1 MSSVVAIVKSIVGQ
15 VVAVSP
21 EGIRRVLIEGDRLL
35 AGEQVLTGPEGSVTL
50 QLPDGRQLDM
60 GRDSQWSSDAPTSTT
75 NLAEATEQAA
85 PSVAE
90 LQQAIAAGA
99 DPTKDLEA
107 TAAGQTTGSTDGGN
121 AGGGHSVVMLTE
133 TAAVVNPNIGF
144 NTNGLGNNAATA
156 TEQDAGVPQRASTLS
171 LTATP
176 TLTEAGGALVYTA
189 SVTQAP
195 LSDLTITLS
204 NGSVIVIQAGQ
215 TSGSVT
221 VQIPNGNTPYLDAH
235 DVTTTI
241 TGTTGGSGLVL
252 TTNPAPA
259 VTTITDTIDTTV
271 ATITGSTQV
280 TEGQTATYTISL
292 SNPAQTEVTV
302 NLTYSGTAADG
313 SDYTKVVSVKIP
325 AGASSATF
333 DLATLNDTIPEGVE
347 NVTVSIGA
355 ITGGNFENVVV
366 SGTNGSVTTTIV
378 DNDALP
384 VVDLNGSAN
393 GINSETTFTEG
404 TNAGVPIAADIKVSD
419 VDSPTLQGAKI
430 TLTNPQD
437 SDSLVVGSPNP
448 NITVTTTTVNG
459 QIVLTLTGTAT
470 AAEYEAVIKSI
481 TFHNDS
487 NNPSV
492 ADRNITVTV
501 NDGQNDSVP
510 VNSTVHV
517 VAVNDAPTITFENA
531 TYVENAEAQ
540 SLVNN
545 LQIKDVDGDTLS
557 GAKITLTGIQAE
569 DLIASEYY
577 KGGTEGNTG
586 LGISY
591 TLSNGPDG
599 SIIITLSGNASVADY
614 TKLINSITYA
624 NNSDDPSATPRGVK
638 IEVTDVDAHGTNNQS
653 GSHTGEIDITPVNDA
668 PTVAAASGN
677 GDEDGM
683 IKIVLGGADVDGKI
697 DHFNLVDMAEHG
709 KFYADAA
716 GTQELTSASDIAAAN
731 NSATIYFKPDKDWS
745 GKTDFTYTAVDNQN
759 LGAVKP
765 AAGTITVAPVT
776 DMPDLVLVGDKTVA
790 SLNVNGHTTGS
801 IGDISGGAWH
811 TDNSG
816 DVVEIS
822 QPGTYGV
829 AGNAQNTAVIEL
841 ERNPGDPSNLYTNID
856 AKAGATYTISVD
868 YSVRAG
874 AESNSL
880 INVYWGGK
888 LVGTLNNSVTGIKTY
903 TFDVPVTTDGNA
915 KLEFKAGDSNSLGGV
930 INNISV
936 TEHLNTGL
944 EDNAILL
951 STIKANTT
959 DIDGSETLTL
969 SLKGLPAGSTLTDGV
984 HTFSATAGN
993 TSTDITG
1000 WNLSALKFTPPSNLS
1015 GDIQLTVTA
1024 TAQDG
1029 AAAPVSKELNFNV
1042 HVIAVAD
1049 APTVTTTTALGAE
1062 DSQIHLN
1069 IGTALVDTDG
1079 SESLNHLTVSNIPLG
1094 ATLTDGVNSYTS
1106 IKTGD
1111 GAVIIDGW
1119 DLSKLTITPPKDF
1132 NGQFTLQVSVTSTET
1147 TGQSAT
1153 TTQPLTVTVTPV
1165 NDAPV
1170 LDLNAADG
1178 ADQTGYALTYV
1189 ENGKPLSIAGNVSI
1203 TDVDNATLKGATV
1216 TLTNA
1221 QAGDVLAI
1229 SSQFGIKATVSG
1241 IVNGQITITLS
1252 GEASKASYEKIIQ
1265 SITYK
1270 NTSDNPSTADR
1281 TLNVQ
1286 VNDGQSEHNLSNVAT
1301 TTISVTAVNDAPV
1314 VDLNGP
1320 FLPGNN
1326 TVTLPY
1332 VENAAPVKLMPL
1344 LTLSDP
1350 DSPNLQSATVTIK
1363 DAQAGDKLV
1372 FDTTNSKITIT
1383 SETVNGQLVYTL
1395 KGAASQAE
1403 YAAVLK
1409 SVAFVSEGEDPVGG
1423 NRAITVQVN
1432 DGQDSSNVATAN
1444 VTVIPVNDAPT
1455 LDLDPNASGT
1465 GFTTA
1470 YTENAPGVSIAG
1482 TNVKIGDVDNTNMK
1496 GAVITLTN
1504 AKAGDVLSALDQF
1517 GIHATVLDT
1526 RVLNGKI
1533 TVILSGSADLASYQK
1548 MIQSITYS
1556 STSENPDTTPRKI
1569 TISVNDGEVLNSQS
1583 NTTTT
1588 TINVTAVNDK
1598 PVVVVGDNTYV
1609 ENHDAVSIA
1618 NGLVIKDVDNS
1629 TLSKAVITLTH
1640 MSPEDLIGSGHDLGG
1655 GKTDLGIDYSVS
1667 GPDANGT
1674 LTITLTG
1681 NASVANYQALIQSIQ
1696 FVASGNNP
1704 TPGDRGVQISVTDT
1718 GLKGDNVGTET
1729 SVLVDGKITV
1739 VAVNDAPEVS
1749 FSSVSYTENG
1759 APIQLV
1765 KDLQITDVDSGQLSG
1780 VKITLTGVQAE
1791 DLIVSKYYKNGTEGV
1806 TELGIAYKLST
1817 DAKGNVVIE
1826 LSGKSSIANYET
1838 LINSLTYQNNS
1849 DNPSTAPRGVTIAVT
1864 DADAHGTDNQT
1875 VTVGHADQVTVIAVN
1890 DAPVLDLNG
1899 PAGGTASTTSFTENG
1914 SALKVMPYMV
1924 INDPDSP
1931 TLKGATVS
1939 FTNPQDGD
1947 SLYFASTNAKI
1958 TVTSAT
1964 VDGKLVF
1971 TLTGEATQAEYNDL
1985 LKSLRFINTSDDP
1998 SSLNRV
2004 INVTV
2009 NDGVVDSAPAQAVIK
2024 VVPVNDAPVLD
2035 LDNSPAATGSGYS
2048 VGYTENGDAISIS
2061 SANVGIVDPDN
2072 GTLKGATI
2080 TLTNAQAGDMLAAAD
2095 QFGIHAVVNDTRTT
2109 DGKITVTLTGE
2120 ATLAQYQ
2127 AMIESVTYKN
2137 TSDDPSTIDRTIT
2150 VQVND
2155 GSAQNNL
2162 SNVATSTIKVT
2173 AVNDAPVLDLNGP
2186 AGGSASTTTFTENG
2200 TALKVMPYMTITDPD
2215 SPTLKGATLTFTN
2228 PQDGDSLYFASTNAK
2243 ITVTSTLVDGKQV
2256 FTLTGEATQAEYN
2269 DLLKSLRFINNSD
2282 NPSGDN
2288 RVINVTVNDGIV
2300 DSAPAQAVI
2309 KVIPVDDAPVIHA
2322 PTDTQS
2328 IAEDTVLTFSSAN
2341 GNAITVTDADAG
2353 SSQLRIYVNVT
2364 GGTLVLANGDSSA
2377 LHNGAVS
2384 LTGTLKEINAALEGA
2399 KFTPS
2404 QDSNNTNGTAGLS
2417 ISVNDLGNTGAL
2429 PTGSTGLTDSTTIK
2443 IDVTPVNDAPVA
2455 RDDVGSPV
2463 VGTLQ
2468 GNYYGY
2474 KEGTDGGNLGT
2485 IKQAL
2490 DFIALHKADATFDAK
2505 TLNYGGSAFSNNLG
2519 QSGNLG
2525 TFLGGDKASLTY
2537 TNGSSTQTTTSDA
2550 IVELAGKVSMAA
2562 GTYSLKVTADD
2573 GYIVL
2578 IDGKQV
2584 LAVDA
2589 NQSSASKTASFS
2601 VTGDGPHDI
2610 QIVYWDQGGY
2620 AQLKVEVAAVNS
2632 NGSVGPYSVLGTSNA
2647 IALGHDTLTTLEDQ
2661 PLVIKA
2667 ATLLAN
2673 DSDVDGDKLTINTL
2687 QGHDPKVASAV
2698 YDLSGKVV
2706 GSVIMDAN
2714 GNVVF
2719 TPAKDVNGP
2728 VTFSYTVTDGHAT
2741 SNTATVTVNVTP
2753 VNDAPVAAVTAG
2765 NGVEDTTSTGQLQA
2779 SDVDAGDVLTYA
2791 VKNADKPAGFS
2802 VDASGKWTLDA
2813 SNAAYQHLG
2822 AGQTTTFTVPFTVT
2836 DKAGLSSTSNLT
2848 ITVTGTND
2856 APVAAVSTGTAVEDA
2871 KATGQLQASD
2881 IDDNDVLTYTVKDG
2895 DKPAGF
2901 SVDASGKWT
2910 LDASDPAYQH
2920 LGAGETTT
2928 LTVPFTVTDKAG
2940 LTSTS
2945 NLTITV
2951 TGTNDAPVAK
2961 ASTGTGLEDTTTS
2974 GQLQGSDA
2982 DNGDVLTYTVNDA
2995 DKPAGFSVDAS
3006 GKWTLDA
3013 SNPAYQHL
3021 AEGETT
3027 TITVPFTVTDKAG
3040 LSSTSNLSIIVTG
3053 TNDAP
3058 VAQAA
3063 TASAVEAQHIT
3074 SGINNGAAVD
3084 GSALVATFTTT
3095 SANQTISFDWNFTAK
3110 DYSPYNDFA
3119 FVQINGQQVAV
3130 LSNVSAVGDYGTSG
3144 THTYTYTFSTP
3155 GTYQIVVGVANVS
3168 DSSNDSVLTVGN
3180 LTGVTLDTL
3189 VANGT
3194 VVENNGKWTLTAEG
3208 ATAQQISDLIN
3219 KPLLVTGQLVAN
3231 DVDDGSHLT
3240 YGLKSGAAAID
3251 GFNLKSDGSWT
3262 FDSSNPAY
3270 DSLAAGEIKT
3280 ITIPYTATDE
3290 HGATGNSTLTITVTG
3305 TNDAPVATV
3314 STGAA
3319 AEDAKATGQL
3329 QASDVDNGD
3338 VLTYIVKDADKPA
3351 GFSVDASGKWTLD
3364 ASNAAYQH
3372 LGAGQT
3378 TTFTVPFTVTD
3389 KAGLSSTSNLTITV
3403 TGTNDA
3409 PVAAV
3414 STGTAVEDAKA
3425 TGQLQASDIDD
3436 NDVLTYTVK
3445 DGDKPA
3451 GFSVDASGKWTLDA
3465 SDPAYQHLAAGETTT
3480 ITVPFTVTDK
3490 AGLTSTS
3497 NLTIT
3502 VTGTNDAPVAG
3513 NDVGSPVVG
3522 TLQGNYYGYKEGT
3535 DGGNLGTIKQ
3545 ALDFIASHKADATF
3559 DAKTLNYG
3567 GSAFSNNLGQSGNLG
3582 TFLGGDKASLT
3593 YTNGSST
3600 QTTTSD
3606 AIVELAGKVSM
3617 AAGTY
3622 SLKVTADDGYIV
3634 LIDGKQVLAV
3644 DANQSS
3650 ASKTASFSVTGDGP
3664 HDIQIVY
3671 WDQGG
3676 YAQLKVEVAAVNS
3689 NGSVGPYSVLGTSN
3703 AIALGHDTLT
3713 TLEDQPLVI
3722 KAATLLANDSDVDG
3736 DKLTINTLQGKST
3749 LTTPADVFDSANH
3762 KVGTVVMDANGN
3774 VVFTPAKD
3782 VNGLVTFSYTVTDGH
3797 ANSNTATVT
3806 VNVTPVNDAPVAANN
3821 AQSVAEDATAP
3832 NNAGQLV
3839 ATDVDTGDT
3848 LTYALTATT
3857 STASGAITGN
3867 APTGFVLDPATGKWA
3882 IDTSSDVY
3890 QKLGVGQSIT
3900 FDVAFNA
3907 TDKAGVV
3914 SNTGHLTLTVTGT
3927 NDAPVASAT
3936 SKAVTEDTVATGQLQ
3951 ASDVDSNDALTFT
3964 VKDTDKPAGFTVDAS
3979 GKWTLDAS
3987 NAAYQHLAAGETAT
4001 LTVPFTATDKAG
4013 LTSTSNLTITVTG
4026 TNDAPTVNTASGAG
4040 NEDTLITVNL
4050 SGADVDG
4057 TVNHF
4062 SLTPSATMHG
4072 SFFTDAEGLHAAD
4085 LSNIAAT
4092 SNTAT
4097 LYFKPDAD
4105 WSGSTAF
4112 TYTSV
4117 DDKGLA
4123 SAGSATGTIKV
4134 APVAD
4139 TPIVNLTGAQ
4149 VHSTGLV
4156 KDVWVGTLTGMG
4168 NGGNGADAATIKSGF
4183 NTTTPATTHTTA
4195 SSAAESDVV
4204 QGTGTKLSGL
4214 IYLEA
4219 GHTYNFTGSA
4229 DDSLL
4234 ITLGGNQ
4241 VASATWG
4248 AGAAV
4253 TNVGSGFTPTASG
4266 YYTLDIYHYN
4276 QSGPGS
4282 YSIGL
4287 SDKNNSTN
4295 AVTTVALD
4303 SAHTPIY
4310 ATVDDLKVSGLNGV
4324 TLHENGT
4331 GTGEGYYTAYELNH
4345 GTENNPIKLSGIT
4358 TQFGDSTDG
4367 SETHTVTVTGAPAGS
4382 VLTDAA
4388 GHSVTITG
4396 TNTPADVSALDLTSL
4411 VIKTPDYYSGNFTL
4425 HVTATATEAIL
4436 TGNPAAVPTASA
4448 SQDIV
4453 VKVDAGVYK
4462 STEGTAGNSVVTGT
4476 AANDVV
4482 VADVSAMKLV
4492 PGQNY
4497 DIAFM
4502 VDTSGS
4508 MSGSLS
4514 TMIAQMKSVLSTLS
4528 AAAQGTGSGTVKI
4541 YLTNFDTSAH
4551 TGITVDLTHG
4561 GQAALDT
4568 LNKYLTNLQ
4577 ASGNTN
4583 YESVF
4588 NQTSAWF
4595 SSSAASNPGA
4605 QMLTYFITDGEPTY
4619 HDNANGKAVSGAAPT
4634 ETMAAYNDLATKTA
4648 IEAIGIKTTTSL
4660 DQYDT
4665 NNHSQTVIDV
4675 SKLKD
4680 AILSNETLVG
4690 PGADTLNGGDDNDIL
4705 FGDMINYGTLE
4716 GTAALK
4722 AFAAAT
4728 LNVNVSTIDDKALH
4742 QFVSTHVDDVAH
4754 LANASNTYEAKY
4766 TLLQDGSDSLLGGNG
4781 DDILF
4786 GQGGSDLL
4794 NGGNGNDLLIGGKGN
4809 DTLIGGAG
4817 ADTFAWKAGDTNSG
4831 GFDVIKDFNSSEGDK
4846 LDLSDLLQGENGNN
4860 VTDLTKYLQIT
4871 NDGKDTTIQVSSTG
4885 QFATN
4890 PSATAAANTAD
4901 VHIKVEGVQWN
4912 NSMINSL
4919 VSGADPTIKV
4929 DHH

>member
-1 MSSVVAIVKSIVGQ
+1 M
-15 VVAVSP
+15 
-21 EGIRRVLIEGDRLL
+21 
-35 AGEQVLTGPEGSVTL
+35 
-50 QLPDGRQLDM
+50 
-60 GRDSQWSSDAPTSTT
+60 
-75 NLAEATEQAA
+75 
-85 PSVAE
+85 
-90 LQQAIAAGA
+90 
-99 DPTKDLEA
+99 
-107 TAAGQTTGSTDGGN
+107 
-121 AGGGHSVVMLTE
+121 
-133 TAAVVNPNIGF
+133 
-144 NTNGLGNNAATA
+144 
-156 TEQDAGVPQRASTLS
+156 
-171 LTATP
+171 
-176 TLTEAGGALVYTA
+176 
-189 SVTQAP
+189 
-195 LSDLTITLS
+195 
-204 NGSVIVIQAGQ
+204 
-215 TSGSVT
+215 
-221 VQIPNGNTPYLDAH
+221 
-235 DVTTTI
+235 
-241 TGTTGGSGLVL
+241 
-252 TTNPAPA
+252 
-259 VTTITDTIDTTV
+259 
-271 ATITGSTQV
+271 
-280 TEGQTATYTISL
+280 
-292 SNPAQTEVTV
+292 
-302 NLTYSGTAADG
+302 
-313 SDYTKVVSVKIP
+313 
-325 AGASSATF
+325 
-333 DLATLNDTIPEGVE
+333 
-347 NVTVSIGA
+347 
-355 ITGGNFENVVV
+355 
-366 SGTNGSVTTTIV
+366 
-378 DNDALP
+378 
-384 VVDLNGSAN
+384 
-393 GINSETTFTEG
+393 
-404 TNAGVPIAADIKVSD
+404 
-419 VDSPTLQGAKI
+419 
-430 TLTNPQD
+430 
-437 SDSLVVGSPNP
+437 
-448 NITVTTTTVNG
+448 
-459 QIVLTLTGTAT
+459 
-470 AAEYEAVIKSI
+470 IKSI

-510 VNSTVHV
+510 VSSTVHV
-517 VAVNDAPTITFENA
+517 VAVNDAPTITFDNT
-531 TYVENAEAQ
+531 TYVENGAAQ

-557 GAKITLTGIQAE
+557 GAKITLTGIQAQ
-569 DLIASEYY
+569 DLIASDYY
-577 KGGTEGNTG
+577 KGGTGGDTG

-591 TLSNGPDG
+591 TLSNGPNG
-599 SIIITLSGNASVADY
+599 SIIITLSGNASIADY
-614 TKLINSITYA
+614 TKVINSITYA
-624 NNSDDPSATPRGVK
+624 NNSDNPSAAPRGVK
-638 IEVTDVDAHGTNNQS
+638 IEVTDVDAHGTSNEP
-653 GSHTGEIDITPVNDA
+653 GSHTGQIDITPVNDA

-709 KFYADAA
+709 TFYADAA

-759 LGAVKP
+759 LGAVQP

-874 AESNSL
+874 AEGNSL
-880 INVYWGGK
+880 INVYWGGT
-888 LVGTLNNSVTGIKTY
+888 LVGTLNNAVTGIKTY
-903 TFDVPVTTDGNA
+903 TFDVPVTADGNA

-959 DIDGSETLTL
+959 DVDGSEPLTL
-969 SLKGLPAGSTLTDGV
+969 NLKGLPAGSTLTDGV
-984 HTFSATAGN
+984 HTFTATAGN
-993 TSTDITG
+993 TATDITG

-1029 AAAPVSKELNFNV
+1029 AAAPVSKDLNFNV

-1119 DLSKLTITPPKDF
+1119 DLSTLTITPPKDF

-1153 TTQPLTVTVTPV
+1153 TTKPLTVTVTPV

-1170 LDLNAADG
+1170 LDLNTADG

-1189 ENGKPLSIAGNVSI
+1189 ENGKPLSVAGNVSI

-1432 DGQDSSNVATAN
+1432 DGQDTSNVATAN
-1444 VTVIPVNDAPT
+1444 ILVIPVNDAPVIT
-1455 LDLDPNASGT
+1455 APVHQTVAEDTPLTFSAANGNAIT
-1465 GFTTA
+1465 
-1470 YTENAPGVSIAG
+1470 
-1482 TNVKIGDVDNTNMK
+1482 VKDVDASPT
-1496 GAVITLTN
+1496 
-1504 AKAGDVLSALDQF
+1504 DVL
-1517 GIHATVLDT
+1517 
-1526 RVLNGKI
+1526 KI
-1533 TVILSGSADLASYQK
+1533 TV
-1548 MIQSITYS
+1548 
-1556 STSENPDTTPRKI
+1556 
-1569 TISVNDGEVLNSQS
+1569 SVTG
-1583 NTTTT
+1583 
-1588 TINVTAVNDK
+1588 
-1598 PVVVVGDNTYV
+1598 
-1609 ENHDAVSIA
+1609 
-1618 NGLVIKDVDNS
+1618 
-1629 TLSKAVITLTH
+1629 
-1640 MSPEDLIGSGHDLGG
+1640 
-1655 GKTDLGIDYSVS
+1655 
-1667 GPDANGT
+1667 GT
-1674 LTITLTG
+1674 LVLTGGATSNAQGNLTLTG
-1681 NASVANYQALIQSIQ
+1681 TQAQINAALEGAKFTPAQDSNSTTGTAGLSI
-1696 FVASGNNP
+1696 VID
-1704 TPGDRGVQISVTDT
+1704 DRGNSGLGGAKTDT
-1718 GLKGDNVGTET
+1718 
-1729 SVLVDGKITV
+1729 
-1739 VAVNDAPEVS
+1739 
-1749 FSSVSYTENG
+1749 
-1759 APIQLV
+1759 Q
-1765 KDLQITDVDSGQLSG
+1765 
-1780 VKITLTGVQAE
+1780 
-1791 DLIVSKYYKNGTEGV
+1791 
-1806 TELGIAYKLST
+1806 
-1817 DAKGNVVIE
+1817 
-1826 LSGKSSIANYET
+1826 
-1838 LINSLTYQNNS
+1838 
-1849 DNPSTAPRGVTIAVT
+1849 
-1864 DADAHGTDNQT
+1864 
-1875 VTVGHADQVTVIAVN
+1875 
-1890 DAPVLDLNG
+1890 
-1899 PAGGTASTTSFTENG
+1899 
-1914 SALKVMPYMV
+1914 
-1924 INDPDSP
+1924 
-1931 TLKGATVS
+1931 
-1939 FTNPQDGD
+1939 
-1947 SLYFASTNAKI
+1947 
-1958 TVTSAT
+1958 
-1964 VDGKLVF
+1964 
-1971 TLTGEATQAEYNDL
+1971 
-1985 LKSLRFINTSDDP
+1985 
-1998 SSLNRV
+1998 
-2004 INVTV
+2004 
-2009 NDGVVDSAPAQAVIK
+2009 
-2024 VVPVNDAPVLD
+2024 
-2035 LDNSPAATGSGYS
+2035 
-2048 VGYTENGDAISIS
+2048 AISI
-2061 SANVGIVDPDN
+2061 D
-2072 GTLKGATI
+2072 
-2080 TLTNAQAGDMLAAAD
+2080 
-2095 QFGIHAVVNDTRTT
+2095 
-2109 DGKITVTLTGE
+2109 VT
-2120 ATLAQYQ
+2120 
-2127 AMIESVTYKN
+2127 
-2137 TSDDPSTIDRTIT
+2137 
-2150 VQVND
+2150 
-2155 GSAQNNL
+2155 
-2162 SNVATSTIKVT
+2162 
-2173 AVNDAPVLDLNGP
+2173 
-2186 AGGSASTTTFTENG
+2186 
-2200 TALKVMPYMTITDPD
+2200 
-2215 SPTLKGATLTFTN
+2215 
-2228 PQDGDSLYFASTNAK
+2228 
-2243 ITVTSTLVDGKQV
+2243 
-2256 FTLTGEATQAEYN
+2256 
-2269 DLLKSLRFINNSD
+2269 
-2282 NPSGDN
+2282 
-2288 RVINVTVNDGIV
+2288 
-2300 DSAPAQAVI
+2300 
-2309 KVIPVDDAPVIHA
+2309 PVDDAPVIHA
-2322 PTDTQS
+2322 PTVTQV
-2328 IAEDTVLTFSSAN
+2328 IAEDTALTFSKAN
-2341 GNAITVTDADAG
+2341 GNAITVTDIDAG
-2353 SSQLRIYVNVT
+2353 NSQLRVYVNVT

-2377 LHNGAVS
+2377 AHNGAVSLTGTLQEINAALEGAKFTPTQDSNNTTGKAGLSISVNDLGNTGALPAGSTGLADHTSVSINVTPVNDAPVITAPTTQTIAEDTPLTFSAANGNAITVKDVDASPTDALKITVTVTGGTLVLTGGATSDAQGNLTLTGTQAQINAALEGAKFTPTQDSNGTAGLSITVDDQGNTGAGGAKTDSQAITINVTPVDDAPVIHAPNTAQVIAEDTVLIFSSANGNAITVTDVDAGSSQLRIFVNVTGGTLVLANGDSSAAHNGAVS

-2399 KFTPS
+2399 KFTPT
-2404 QDSNNTNGTAGLS
+2404 QDSNNTTGTAGLS

-2455 RDDVGSPV
+2455 VNDVGTPV

-2474 KEGTDGGNLGT
+2474 KQGTDGGNLGT

-2490 DFIALHKADATFDAK
+2490 DFIAAHKADATFDAK
-2505 TLNYGGSAFSNNLG
+2505 AINYGGNAFSNNLG

-2525 TFLGGDKASLTY
+2525 SFLGGDKASLTY
-2537 TNGSSTQTTTSDA
+2537 TNGTSTQTTTSDA

-2698 YDLSGKVV
+2698 YDISGKVV

-2719 TPAKDVNGP
+2719 TPAKDVNGQ

-2753 VNDAPVAAVTAG
+2753 VNDAPVAAVTTG
-2765 NGVEDTTSTGQLQA
+2765 NGVEDTTSTGQLKA
-2779 SDVDAGDVLTYA
+2779 SDVDQGDA
-2791 VKNADKPAGFS
+2791 
-2802 VDASGKWTLDA
+2802 
-2813 SNAAYQHLG
+2813 
-2822 AGQTTTFTVPFTVT
+2822 
-2836 DKAGLSSTSNLT
+2836 
-2848 ITVTGTND
+2848 
-2856 APVAAVSTGTAVEDA
+2856 
-2871 KATGQLQASD
+2871 
-2881 IDDNDVLTYTVKDG
+2881 LTYT
-2895 DKPAGF
+2895 
-2901 SVDASGKWT
+2901 
-2910 LDASDPAYQH
+2910 
-2920 LGAGETTT
+2920 
-2928 LTVPFTVTDKAG
+2928 
-2940 LTSTS
+2940 
-2945 NLTITV
+2945 
-2951 TGTNDAPVAK
+2951 
-2961 ASTGTGLEDTTTS
+2961 
-2974 GQLQGSDA
+2974 
-2982 DNGDVLTYTVNDA
+2982 
-2995 DKPAGFSVDAS
+2995 
-3006 GKWTLDA
+3006 
-3013 SNPAYQHL
+3013 
-3021 AEGETT
+3021 
-3027 TITVPFTVTDKAG
+3027 
-3040 LSSTSNLSIIVTG
+3040 
-3053 TNDAP
+3053 
-3058 VAQAA
+3058 
-3063 TASAVEAQHIT
+3063 
-3074 SGINNGAAVD
+3074 
-3084 GSALVATFTTT
+3084 
-3095 SANQTISFDWNFTAK
+3095 
-3110 DYSPYNDFA
+3110 
-3119 FVQINGQQVAV
+3119 
-3130 LSNVSAVGDYGTSG
+3130 
-3144 THTYTYTFSTP
+3144 
-3155 GTYQIVVGVANVS
+3155 
-3168 DSSNDSVLTVGN
+3168 
-3180 LTGVTLDTL
+3180 
-3189 VANGT
+3189 
-3194 VVENNGKWTLTAEG
+3194 
-3208 ATAQQISDLIN
+3208 
-3219 KPLLVTGQLVAN
+3219 
-3231 DVDDGSHLT
+3231 
-3240 YGLKSGAAAID
+3240 
-3251 GFNLKSDGSWT
+3251 
-3262 FDSSNPAY
+3262 
-3270 DSLAAGEIKT
+3270 
-3280 ITIPYTATDE
+3280 
-3290 HGATGNSTLTITVTG
+3290 
-3305 TNDAPVATV
+3305 
-3314 STGAA
+3314 
-3319 AEDAKATGQL
+3319 
-3329 QASDVDNGD
+3329 
-3338 VLTYIVKDADKPA
+3338 VKDADKPA

-3389 KAGLSSTSNLTITV
+3389 KAGLSSTSNLTLTVTGTNDAPVAKVSTGAGLEDTTVNGQLQASDIDDKDVLTYTVNDADKPAGFTVDASGKWTLEASDPAYQHLGAGETTTLTVPFTVTDKAGLTSTSNLTITVTGTNDAPVAKVSTGTGAEDTTSTGQLQASDADNGDVLTYTVNDADKPAGFSVDASGKWTLDASNAAYQHLAEGETTTITVPFTVTDKAGLSSTSNLSIIVTGTNDAPVAQAATASAVEAQHVTSGINNSAAVDGSALVATFTTTSANQTISFDWNFTAKDYSPFNDFAFVQINGQQVAVLSDVSAVGNYGTSGTHTYTYTFSTPGTYQIVIGVANVSDSTNDSVLTVSNLTGVSVDTLVANGTAVENNGNWTLTAEGATAQQISDLINKPLLVTGQLVATDVDDGSHLTYGLKTGSAAVDGFNLKSDGSWTFDSSNPAYDSLAAGEIKTITIPYTATDEHGATGDSTLTITVTGTNDAPVAAVSTGTAVEDAKATGQLQASDVDNGDALTYTIKNVDKPAGFSVDASGKWTLDASNSAYQHLAAGQTTTLSVPFTVTDKAGLTSTSTLTITVTGTNDAPVAAVSTGTAVEDAKATGQLQASDIDDNDALTYTVKDADKPAGFTVDASGKWTLDAGNPAYQHLGADQTTTLDVPFTVTDKAGLTSTSTLTITVTGTNDAPVAVVSIGTAVEDAKATGQLQATDIDDNDVLSYTVKDADKPAGFSVDASGKWTLDAGNPAYQHLGAGQTTTLDVPFTVTDKAGLTSTSTLTITV

-3445 DGDKPA
+3445 DADKPA
-3451 GFSVDASGKWTLDA
+3451 GFTVDASGKWTLDA
-3465 SDPAYQHLAAGETTT
+3465 TDPAYQHLAVGETTT

-3522 TLQGNYYGYKEGT
+3522 TLQGNYYGYKQGT
-3535 DGGNLGTIKQ
+3535 DGGNLSTIKQ
-3545 ALDFIASHKADATF
+3545 ALDFIAAHKADATF
-3559 DAKTLNYG
+3559 DAKAINYG
-3567 GSAFSNNLGQSGNLG
+3567 GSAFSNDLGQSGNLG
-3582 TFLGGDKASLT
+3582 SFLGGDNKSLT

-3622 SLKVTADDGYIV
+3622 SLKVTADDGYII
-3634 LIDGKQVLAV
+3634 LIDGKQVAAV

-3650 ASKTASFSVTGDGP
+3650 ATNITNFTVTGNGP

-3676 YAQLKVEVAAVNS
+3676 YAQLKVEVAAVS
-3689 NGSVGPYSVLGTSN
+3689 PNGTVGAYSVLGTSN

-3782 VNGLVTFSYTVTDGH
+3782 VNGQVTFSYTVTDGH

-3806 VNVTPVNDAPVAANN
+3806 VNVTPVNDAPVAGNN

-3839 ATDVDTGDT
+3839 ATDVDTGDA
-3848 LTYALTATT
+3848 LTYALTGTT
-3857 STASGAITGN
+3857 SNASGAITGN
-3867 APTGFVLDPATGKWA
+3867 APAGFALDPATGKWA

-3927 NDAPVASAT
+3927 NDAPVTSAT

-3951 ASDVDSNDALTFT
+3951 ASDIDSNDALTFT
-3964 VKDTDKPAGFTVDAS
+3964 VKDADKPAGFTVDAS
-3979 GKWTLDAS
+3979 GKWTMDAG

-4001 LTVPFTATDKAG
+4001 LSVPFTVTDKAG

-4062 SLTPSATMHG
+4062 SLTPSAAMHG

-4085 LSNIAAT
+4085 LSNIAAS

-4195 SSAAESDVV
+4195 NAAAESDVA

-4248 AGAAV
+4248 AGAAIS
-4253 TNVGSGFTPTASG
+4253 GSGFTPTASG

-4276 QSGPGS
+4276 QAGAGS
-4282 YSIGL
+4282 YNISL

-4345 GTENNPIKLSGIT
+4345 GTENNPIKLSGVT
-4358 TQFGDSTDG
+4358 AQFGDSTDG

-4388 GHSVTITG
+4388 GHSVTIVG
-4396 TNTPADVSALDLTSL
+4396 TNTPADISALDLTSL
-4411 VIKTPDYYSGNFTL
+4411 VIKTPEYYKGDFTL
-4425 HVTATATEAIL
+4425 HVTATATEAPL
-4436 TGNPAAVPTASA
+4436 TGITSAVPTASA

-4453 VKVDAGVYK
+4453 VKVDAGAYT

-4514 TMIAQMKSVLSTLS
+4514 TMIAQMKSVFSTLS

-4577 ASGNTN
+4577 ADGNTN

-4619 HDNANGKAVSGAAPT
+4619 HDNANGKPVSGAAPT
-4634 ETMAAYNDLATKTA
+4634 ETIAAYNDLASKTA

-4690 PGADTLNGGDDNDIL
+4690 PGADNVNGGDGNDIL

-4766 TLLQDGSDSLLGGNG
+4766 TLLQDGGDSLLGGNG

-4786 GQGGSDLL
+4786 GQGGNDLL

-4919 VSGADPTIKV
+4919 VNGADPTIKV

>member
-133 TAAVVNPNIGF
+133 TADVVNPNIGF
-144 NTNGLGNNAATA
+144 NTNGLGNNAAAA

-419 VDSPTLQGAKI
+419 VDSPNLQGAKV

-492 ADRNITVTV
+492 ADRDITVTV

-709 KFYADAA
+709 KFYADAE
-716 GTQELTSASDIAAAN
+716 GKVELTSASDIAAAN

-880 INVYWGGK
+880 INVYWGGT

-903 TFDVPVTTDGNA
+903 TFDVPVTSDGNA

-984 HTFSATAGN
+984 HTFTASAGN

-1029 AAAPVSKELNFNV
+1029 AAAPVSKDLNFNV

-1153 TTQPLTVTVTPV
+1153 TTKPLTVTVTPV

-1170 LDLNAADG
+1170 LDLNTADG

-1203 TDVDNATLKGATV
+1203 TDVDNTTLKGATV

-1681 NASVANYQALIQSIQ
+1681 NVSVANYQALIQSIQ

-2035 LDNSPAATGSGYS
+2035 LDNSPAATGTGYS

-2155 GSAQNNL
+2155 GSAQHNL

-2288 RVINVTVNDGIV
+2288 RVINVTVNDGVV

-2341 GNAITVTDADAG
+2341 GNAITVTDVDAG

-2404 QDSNNTNGTAGLS
+2404 QDSNNTTGTAGLS

-2429 PTGSTGLTDSTTIK
+2429 PAGSTGLTDSTTIK
-2443 IDVTPVNDAPVA
+2443 IDVTPVNDAPIA

-2463 VGTLQ
+2463 AGTLQ

-2474 KEGTDGGNLGT
+2474 KQGTDGGNLGT

-2490 DFIALHKADATFDAK
+2490 DFIASHKADATFDAQ
-2505 TLNYGGSAFSNNLG
+2505 TINYGGNAFSNNLG

-2525 TFLGGDKASLTY
+2525 SFLGGDKASLTY

-2589 NQSSASKTASFS
+2589 NQSSASKITSFT
-2601 VTGDGPHDI
+2601 VTGNGPHDI

-2620 AQLKVEVAAVNS
+2620 AQLKVEVAAYNQ

-2667 ATLLAN
+2667 ATLLVN

-2698 YDLSGKVV
+2698 YDISGKVV

-2753 VNDAPVAAVTAG
+2753 VNDAPVATSSAQSV
-2765 NGVEDTTSTGQLQA
+2765 VEDGKASGQLQA
-2779 SDVDAGDVLTYA
+2779 T
-2791 VKNADKPAGFS
+2791 
-2802 VDASGKWTLDA
+2802 
-2813 SNAAYQHLG
+2813 
-2822 AGQTTTFTVPFTVT
+2822 
-2836 DKAGLSSTSNLT
+2836 
-2848 ITVTGTND
+2848 
-2856 APVAAVSTGTAVEDA
+2856 
-2871 KATGQLQASD
+2871 
-2881 IDDNDVLTYTVKDG
+2881 
-2895 DKPAGF
+2895 
-2901 SVDASGKWT
+2901 
-2910 LDASDPAYQH
+2910 
-2920 LGAGETTT
+2920 
-2928 LTVPFTVTDKAG
+2928 
-2940 LTSTS
+2940 
-2945 NLTITV
+2945 
-2951 TGTNDAPVAK
+2951 
-2961 ASTGTGLEDTTTS
+2961 
-2974 GQLQGSDA
+2974 
-2982 DNGDVLTYTVNDA
+2982 
-2995 DKPAGFSVDAS
+2995 
-3006 GKWTLDA
+3006 
-3013 SNPAYQHL
+3013 
-3021 AEGETT
+3021 
-3027 TITVPFTVTDKAG
+3027 
-3040 LSSTSNLSIIVTG
+3040 
-3053 TNDAP
+3053 
-3058 VAQAA
+3058 
-3063 TASAVEAQHIT
+3063 
-3074 SGINNGAAVD
+3074 
-3084 GSALVATFTTT
+3084 
-3095 SANQTISFDWNFTAK
+3095 
-3110 DYSPYNDFA
+3110 
-3119 FVQINGQQVAV
+3119 
-3130 LSNVSAVGDYGTSG
+3130 
-3144 THTYTYTFSTP
+3144 
-3155 GTYQIVVGVANVS
+3155 
-3168 DSSNDSVLTVGN
+3168 
-3180 LTGVTLDTL
+3180 
-3189 VANGT
+3189 
-3194 VVENNGKWTLTAEG
+3194 
-3208 ATAQQISDLIN
+3208 
-3219 KPLLVTGQLVAN
+3219 
-3231 DVDDGSHLT
+3231 
-3240 YGLKSGAAAID
+3240 
-3251 GFNLKSDGSWT
+3251 
-3262 FDSSNPAY
+3262 
-3270 DSLAAGEIKT
+3270 
-3280 ITIPYTATDE
+3280 
-3290 HGATGNSTLTITVTG
+3290 
-3305 TNDAPVATV
+3305 
-3314 STGAA
+3314 
-3319 AEDAKATGQL
+3319 
-3329 QASDVDNGD
+3329 
-3338 VLTYIVKDADKPA
+3338 
-3351 GFSVDASGKWTLD
+3351 
-3364 ASNAAYQH
+3364 
-3372 LGAGQT
+3372 
-3378 TTFTVPFTVTD
+3378 
-3389 KAGLSSTSNLTITV
+3389 
-3403 TGTNDA
+3403 
-3409 PVAAV
+3409 
-3414 STGTAVEDAKA
+3414 
-3425 TGQLQASDIDD
+3425 
-3436 NDVLTYTVK
+3436 
-3445 DGDKPA
+3445 
-3451 GFSVDASGKWTLDA
+3451 
-3465 SDPAYQHLAAGETTT
+3465 
-3480 ITVPFTVTDK
+3480 
-3490 AGLTSTS
+3490 
-3497 NLTIT
+3497 
-3502 VTGTNDAPVAG
+3502 
-3513 NDVGSPVVG
+3513 
-3522 TLQGNYYGYKEGT
+3522 
-3535 DGGNLGTIKQ
+3535 
-3545 ALDFIASHKADATF
+3545 
-3559 DAKTLNYG
+3559 
-3567 GSAFSNNLGQSGNLG
+3567 
-3582 TFLGGDKASLT
+3582 
-3593 YTNGSST
+3593 
-3600 QTTTSD
+3600 
-3606 AIVELAGKVSM
+3606 
-3617 AAGTY
+3617 
-3622 SLKVTADDGYIV
+3622 
-3634 LIDGKQVLAV
+3634 
-3644 DANQSS
+3644 
-3650 ASKTASFSVTGDGP
+3650 
-3664 HDIQIVY
+3664 
-3671 WDQGG
+3671 
-3676 YAQLKVEVAAVNS
+3676 
-3689 NGSVGPYSVLGTSN
+3689 
-3703 AIALGHDTLT
+3703 
-3713 TLEDQPLVI
+3713 
-3722 KAATLLANDSDVDG
+3722 
-3736 DKLTINTLQGKST
+3736 
-3749 LTTPADVFDSANH
+3749 
-3762 KVGTVVMDANGN
+3762 
-3774 VVFTPAKD
+3774 
-3782 VNGLVTFSYTVTDGH
+3782 
-3797 ANSNTATVT
+3797 
-3806 VNVTPVNDAPVAANN
+3806 
-3821 AQSVAEDATAP
+3821 
-3832 NNAGQLV
+3832 
-3839 ATDVDTGDT
+3839 
-3848 LTYALTATT
+3848 
-3857 STASGAITGN
+3857 
-3867 APTGFVLDPATGKWA
+3867 
-3882 IDTSSDVY
+3882 
-3890 QKLGVGQSIT
+3890 
-3900 FDVAFNA
+3900 
-3907 TDKAGVV
+3907 
-3914 SNTGHLTLTVTGT
+3914 
-3927 NDAPVASAT
+3927 
-3936 SKAVTEDTVATGQLQ
+3936 
-3951 ASDVDSNDALTFT
+3951 DVDSNDALTYS
-3964 VKDTDKPAGFTVDAS
+3964 VKDSDKPAGFTVDAS
-3979 GKWTLDAS
+3979 GKWTIDAS
-3987 NAAYQHLAAGETAT
+3987 NPAYQHLNVGDKVTY
-4001 LTVPFTATDKAG
+4001 TVPFTVTDKSGA
-4013 LTSTSNLTITVTG
+4013 TSTSNLTLTVTG
-4026 TNDAPTVNTASGAG
+4026 INDAPVFGHDRGYSDYGNTWNETLVGGDTTAPGKGPGQIAADITIADPDNATLSSATVTLKNAQDGDILLLKVGNTQYHDGDTVKVGSSTFTLSIKDVTNADGSAGKQIVLTGAGTPKDYQDAIKAIYFDNASHNPATVDRNITISVNDGAATSTTTSTIHITTVNDVPTVNTGAVTFTENDAAKSIVSNLNLADVDNTTLSKAVISVDHMQAGDVLTFTGSAPNGVTVTPTLAADGVTVTGFTISGIASIADYKALIESITFNSPGDNPTAGDRGVSIVVTDSGAKGDGVGTKDSVVADGKITVVAENDAPIFGHDRGYNDYGNTWNETPVGGDVTAAGKGPGQIAADMTIADPDNTTLSSATVTLKNAQDGDILLLKVGNTQYHDGDTVKVGSSTFSLSIKDVTNADGSAGKQIVLTGAGTPKDYQDAIKAIYFDNSSHNPATVDRNITISVNDGAATSTTTSTIHITTVNDAPVADTAHADGKEDASAIAIQLHGSDVDSPVDHFNLVDMAAHGKFYANADGTGELTNLSQIKATSGSATIYFKPDADWSGETSFTYKAVDDQGLASKDAATGTVHVAPVTDTPALSMDTDGFVRTIDFQGNTTAVGDWKAIPVSQFSGGQWHTDNTGGTVEIGKASVYGVNDPKAGSGNQIIELERNSGDASNLWTEFSAKAGQTYTVSVDYSPRAGALDNSVINVFWGTTLIGTLNATQLGLKTYTFQVPVTADGTAHLEFKAADSNSTGGILDNISVTQNVNTGLEDQPILLSAVHAASTDTDGSETLTLKLSGLPKGSIITDGTPGHTFTAGADNASVDISSWNQSNLKFTGPQNFSGDVALSLTATAKDGDAAAVSKTLDFSVHVIAVADAPALVVTTASGNEDTAIHLNIAPALVDTDGSEKLSTVISGIPKDAVLTDGTPGHTFTAGANNSQVSVDGWDLSKLTITPATDYNGQINLSVTSTATESSNGAQASTTQSLTVNVAPVNDAPTVATSTSAG

-4062 SLTPSATMHG
+4062 SLTPSAAMHG
-4072 SFFTDAEGLHAAD
+4072 SFFTDAAGLHAAD

-4195 SSAAESDVV
+4195 NAASESDVV

-4276 QSGPGS
+4276 QAGPGN

-4345 GTENNPIKLSGIT
+4345 GTENSPIKLSGIT
-4358 TQFGDSTDG
+4358 AQFGDSTDG
-4367 SETHTVTVTGAPAGS
+4367 SETHSVTVTGAPAGS

-4411 VIKTPDYYSGNFTL
+4411 VIKTPEYYSGNFTL
-4425 HVTATATEAIL
+4425 HVTATATEAPL
-4436 TGNPAAVPTASA
+4436 TGIASAVPTASA

-4514 TMIAQMKSVLSTLS
+4514 TMIAQMKSVFSTLS

-4619 HDNANGKAVSGAAPT
+4619 HDNANGNAVSGAAPT

-4690 PGADTLNGGDDNDIL
+4690 PGADNVNGGDGNDIL

-4786 GQGGSDLL
+4786 GQGGNDLL

-4919 VSGADPTIKV
+4919 VNGADPTIKV

>member
-133 TAAVVNPNIGF
+133 TADVVNPNIGF
-144 NTNGLGNNAATA
+144 NTNGLGNNAAAA

-313 SDYTKVVSVKIP
+313 SDYTQVVSVKIP
-325 AGASSATF
+325 AGVSSATF

-347 NVTVSIGA
+347 NVTVSIGG

-393 GINSETTFTEG
+393 GINGETTFTEG

-419 VDSPTLQGAKI
+419 VDSPNLQGAKV

-459 QIVLTLTGTAT
+459 QIVLTLTGAAT
-470 AAEYEAVIKSI
+470 AADYEAVIKSI

-510 VNSTVHV
+510 VSSTVHV
-517 VAVNDAPTITFENA
+517 VAVNDAPTITFDNT
-531 TYVENAEAQ
+531 TYVENGAAQ

-557 GAKITLTGIQAE
+557 GAKITLTGIQAQ
-569 DLIASEYY
+569 DLIASDYY
-577 KGGTEGNTG
+577 KGGTGGDTG

-599 SIIITLSGNASVADY
+599 SIIITLSGNASIADY
-614 TKLINSITYA
+614 TKVINSITYA

-638 IEVTDVDAHGTNNQS
+638 IEVTDVDAHGTSNQP
-653 GSHTGEIDITPVNDA
+653 GSHTGQIDITPVNDA

-683 IKIVLGGADVDGKI
+683 IKIMLGGADVDGKI

-709 KFYADAA
+709 TFYADAA

-759 LGAVKP
+759 LGAVQP

-874 AESNSL
+874 AEGNSL
-880 INVYWGGK
+880 INVYWGGT
-888 LVGTLNNSVTGIKTY
+888 LVGTLNNAVTGIKTY
-903 TFDVPVTTDGNA
+903 TFDVPVTADGNA

-959 DIDGSETLTL
+959 DVDGSETLTL
-969 SLKGLPAGSTLTDGV
+969 NLKGLPAGSTLTDGV
-984 HTFSATAGN
+984 HTFTATAGN
-993 TSTDITG
+993 TATDITG

-1029 AAAPVSKELNFNV
+1029 AAAPVSKDLNFNV

-1119 DLSKLTITPPKDF
+1119 DLSTLTITPPKDF

-1153 TTQPLTVTVTPV
+1153 TTKPLTVTVTPV

-1170 LDLNAADG
+1170 LDLNTADG

-1444 VTVIPVNDAPT
+1444 ILVIPVNDAPVIT
-1455 LDLDPNASGT
+1455 APVHQTVAEDTPLTFSAANGNAIT
-1465 GFTTA
+1465 
-1470 YTENAPGVSIAG
+1470 
-1482 TNVKIGDVDNTNMK
+1482 VKDVDASPT
-1496 GAVITLTN
+1496 
-1504 AKAGDVLSALDQF
+1504 DVL
-1517 GIHATVLDT
+1517 
-1526 RVLNGKI
+1526 KI
-1533 TVILSGSADLASYQK
+1533 TV
-1548 MIQSITYS
+1548 
-1556 STSENPDTTPRKI
+1556 
-1569 TISVNDGEVLNSQS
+1569 SVTG
-1583 NTTTT
+1583 
-1588 TINVTAVNDK
+1588 
-1598 PVVVVGDNTYV
+1598 
-1609 ENHDAVSIA
+1609 
-1618 NGLVIKDVDNS
+1618 
-1629 TLSKAVITLTH
+1629 
-1640 MSPEDLIGSGHDLGG
+1640 
-1655 GKTDLGIDYSVS
+1655 
-1667 GPDANGT
+1667 GT
-1674 LTITLTG
+1674 LVLTGGATSNAQGNLTLTG
-1681 NASVANYQALIQSIQ
+1681 TQAQINAALEGAKFTPAQDSNSTTGTAGLSI
-1696 FVASGNNP
+1696 VID
-1704 TPGDRGVQISVTDT
+1704 DRGNSGLGGAKTDT
-1718 GLKGDNVGTET
+1718 
-1729 SVLVDGKITV
+1729 
-1739 VAVNDAPEVS
+1739 
-1749 FSSVSYTENG
+1749 
-1759 APIQLV
+1759 Q
-1765 KDLQITDVDSGQLSG
+1765 
-1780 VKITLTGVQAE
+1780 
-1791 DLIVSKYYKNGTEGV
+1791 
-1806 TELGIAYKLST
+1806 
-1817 DAKGNVVIE
+1817 
-1826 LSGKSSIANYET
+1826 
-1838 LINSLTYQNNS
+1838 
-1849 DNPSTAPRGVTIAVT
+1849 
-1864 DADAHGTDNQT
+1864 
-1875 VTVGHADQVTVIAVN
+1875 
-1890 DAPVLDLNG
+1890 
-1899 PAGGTASTTSFTENG
+1899 
-1914 SALKVMPYMV
+1914 
-1924 INDPDSP
+1924 
-1931 TLKGATVS
+1931 
-1939 FTNPQDGD
+1939 
-1947 SLYFASTNAKI
+1947 
-1958 TVTSAT
+1958 
-1964 VDGKLVF
+1964 
-1971 TLTGEATQAEYNDL
+1971 
-1985 LKSLRFINTSDDP
+1985 
-1998 SSLNRV
+1998 
-2004 INVTV
+2004 
-2009 NDGVVDSAPAQAVIK
+2009 
-2024 VVPVNDAPVLD
+2024 
-2035 LDNSPAATGSGYS
+2035 
-2048 VGYTENGDAISIS
+2048 AISI
-2061 SANVGIVDPDN
+2061 D
-2072 GTLKGATI
+2072 
-2080 TLTNAQAGDMLAAAD
+2080 
-2095 QFGIHAVVNDTRTT
+2095 
-2109 DGKITVTLTGE
+2109 VT
-2120 ATLAQYQ
+2120 
-2127 AMIESVTYKN
+2127 
-2137 TSDDPSTIDRTIT
+2137 
-2150 VQVND
+2150 
-2155 GSAQNNL
+2155 
-2162 SNVATSTIKVT
+2162 
-2173 AVNDAPVLDLNGP
+2173 
-2186 AGGSASTTTFTENG
+2186 
-2200 TALKVMPYMTITDPD
+2200 
-2215 SPTLKGATLTFTN
+2215 
-2228 PQDGDSLYFASTNAK
+2228 
-2243 ITVTSTLVDGKQV
+2243 
-2256 FTLTGEATQAEYN
+2256 
-2269 DLLKSLRFINNSD
+2269 
-2282 NPSGDN
+2282 
-2288 RVINVTVNDGIV
+2288 
-2300 DSAPAQAVI
+2300 
-2309 KVIPVDDAPVIHA
+2309 PVDDAPVIHA
-2322 PTDTQS
+2322 PTVTQVIAEDTALTFSKANGNAITVTDVDAGNSQLRVYVNVTGGTLVLANGDS
-2328 IAEDTVLTFSSAN
+2328 SAAHNGAVSLTGTLQEINAALEGAKFTPTQDSNNTTGKAGLSISVNDLGNTGALPAGSTGLADHTSVSINVTPVNDAPVITAPTTQTIAEDTPLTFSAANGNAITVKDVDASPTDALKITVTVTGGTLVLTGGATSDAQGNLTLTGTQAQINAALEGAKFTPTQDSNGTAGLSITVDDQGNTGAGGAKTDSQAITINVTPVDDAPVIHAPNTAQVIAEDTVLTFSSAN
-2341 GNAITVTDADAG
+2341 GNAITVTDVDAG
-2353 SSQLRIYVNVT
+2353 SSQLRIFVNVT

-2377 LHNGAVS
+2377 AHNGAVS

-2399 KFTPS
+2399 KFTPT
-2404 QDSNNTNGTAGLS
+2404 QDSNNTTGTAGLS

-2455 RDDVGSPV
+2455 ANDVGVPV

-2474 KEGTDGGNLGT
+2474 KQGTDGGNLGT

-2490 DFIALHKADATFDAK
+2490 DFIAAHKADATFDAK
-2505 TLNYGGSAFSNNLG
+2505 AINYGGNAFSNNLG

-2525 TFLGGDKASLTY
+2525 SFLGGDKASLTY
-2537 TNGSSTQTTTSDA
+2537 TNGTSTQTTTSDA

-2698 YDLSGKVV
+2698 YDISGKVV
-2706 GSVIMDAN
+2706 GSVIMDAS

-2719 TPAKDVNGP
+2719 TPAKDVNGQ

-2753 VNDAPVAAVTAG
+2753 VNDAPVAAVTTG
-2765 NGVEDTTSTGQLQA
+2765 NGVEDTTSTGQLKA
-2779 SDVDAGDVLTYA
+2779 SDVDQGDA
-2791 VKNADKPAGFS
+2791 
-2802 VDASGKWTLDA
+2802 
-2813 SNAAYQHLG
+2813 
-2822 AGQTTTFTVPFTVT
+2822 
-2836 DKAGLSSTSNLT
+2836 
-2848 ITVTGTND
+2848 
-2856 APVAAVSTGTAVEDA
+2856 
-2871 KATGQLQASD
+2871 
-2881 IDDNDVLTYTVKDG
+2881 LTYT
-2895 DKPAGF
+2895 
-2901 SVDASGKWT
+2901 
-2910 LDASDPAYQH
+2910 
-2920 LGAGETTT
+2920 
-2928 LTVPFTVTDKAG
+2928 
-2940 LTSTS
+2940 
-2945 NLTITV
+2945 
-2951 TGTNDAPVAK
+2951 
-2961 ASTGTGLEDTTTS
+2961 
-2974 GQLQGSDA
+2974 
-2982 DNGDVLTYTVNDA
+2982 
-2995 DKPAGFSVDAS
+2995 
-3006 GKWTLDA
+3006 
-3013 SNPAYQHL
+3013 
-3021 AEGETT
+3021 
-3027 TITVPFTVTDKAG
+3027 
-3040 LSSTSNLSIIVTG
+3040 
-3053 TNDAP
+3053 
-3058 VAQAA
+3058 
-3063 TASAVEAQHIT
+3063 
-3074 SGINNGAAVD
+3074 
-3084 GSALVATFTTT
+3084 
-3095 SANQTISFDWNFTAK
+3095 
-3110 DYSPYNDFA
+3110 
-3119 FVQINGQQVAV
+3119 
-3130 LSNVSAVGDYGTSG
+3130 
-3144 THTYTYTFSTP
+3144 
-3155 GTYQIVVGVANVS
+3155 
-3168 DSSNDSVLTVGN
+3168 
-3180 LTGVTLDTL
+3180 
-3189 VANGT
+3189 
-3194 VVENNGKWTLTAEG
+3194 
-3208 ATAQQISDLIN
+3208 
-3219 KPLLVTGQLVAN
+3219 
-3231 DVDDGSHLT
+3231 
-3240 YGLKSGAAAID
+3240 
-3251 GFNLKSDGSWT
+3251 
-3262 FDSSNPAY
+3262 
-3270 DSLAAGEIKT
+3270 
-3280 ITIPYTATDE
+3280 
-3290 HGATGNSTLTITVTG
+3290 
-3305 TNDAPVATV
+3305 
-3314 STGAA
+3314 
-3319 AEDAKATGQL
+3319 
-3329 QASDVDNGD
+3329 
-3338 VLTYIVKDADKPA
+3338 VKDADKPA

-3389 KAGLSSTSNLTITV
+3389 KAGLSSTSNLTLTVTGTNDAPVAKVSTGAGLEDTTVNGQLQASDIDDKDVLTYTVNDADKPAGFTVDASGKWTLEASDPAYQHLGAGETTTLTVPFTVTDKAGLTSTSNLTITVTGTNDAPVAKVSTGTGAEDTTSTGQLQASDADNGDVLTYTVNDADKPAGFSVDASGKWTLDAGNAAYQHLAEGETTTITVPFTVTDKAGLSSTSNLSIIVTGTNDAPVAQAATASAVEAQHVTSGINNSAAVDGSALVATFTTTSANQTISFDWNFTAKDYSPFNDFAFVQINGQQVAVLSDVSAVGNYGTSGTHTYTYTFSTPGTYQIVIGVANVSDSTNDSVLTVSNLTGVSVDTLVANGTAVENNGNWTLTAEGATAQQISDLINKPLLVTGQLVATDVDDGSHLTYGLKTGSAAVDGFNLKSDGSWTFDSSNPAYDSLAAGEIKTITIPYTATDEHGATGDSTLTITVTGTNDAPVATVSTGAAVEDAKATGQLQASDVDNGDVLSYTVKDADKPAGFSVDASGKWTLDASNSAYQHLAAGQTTPLNVPFTVTDKAGLTSTSTLTITV

-3445 DGDKPA
+3445 DADKPAGFTVDASGKWTLDAGNPAYQHLGAGQTTTLDVPFTVTDKAGLTSTSTLTITVTGTNDAPVAVVSTGTAVEDAKATGQLQATDIDDNDVLSYTIKDADKPA

-3465 SDPAYQHLAAGETTT
+3465 GNPAYQHLGAGQTTTLDVPFTVTDKAGLTSTSTLTITVTGTNDAPVAAVSTGTAVEDAKATGQLQASDIDDNDALTYTVKDADKPAGFTVDASGKWTLDATDPAYQHLAVGETTT

-3522 TLQGNYYGYKEGT
+3522 TLQGNYYGYKQGT
-3535 DGGNLGTIKQ
+3535 DGGNLSTIKQ
-3545 ALDFIASHKADATF
+3545 ALDFIAAHKADATF
-3559 DAKTLNYG
+3559 DAKAINYG
-3567 GSAFSNNLGQSGNLG
+3567 GSAFSNDLGQSGNLG
-3582 TFLGGDKASLT
+3582 SFLGGDNKSLT

-3622 SLKVTADDGYIV
+3622 SLKVTADDGYII
-3634 LIDGKQVLAV
+3634 LIDGKQVAAV

-3650 ASKTASFSVTGDGP
+3650 ATNITNFTVTGNGP

-3676 YAQLKVEVAAVNS
+3676 YAQLKVEVASVS
-3689 NGSVGPYSVLGTSN
+3689 PNGTVGAYSVLGTSN

-3782 VNGLVTFSYTVTDGH
+3782 VNGQVTFSYTVTDGH

-3806 VNVTPVNDAPVAANN
+3806 VNVTPVNDAPVAGNN

-3839 ATDVDTGDT
+3839 ATDVDTGDA
-3848 LTYALTATT
+3848 LTYALTGTT
-3857 STASGAITGN
+3857 SNASGAITGN
-3867 APTGFVLDPATGKWA
+3867 APTGFALDPATGKWA

-3927 NDAPVASAT
+3927 NDAPVTSAT

-3951 ASDVDSNDALTFT
+3951 ASDIDSNDALTFT
-3964 VKDTDKPAGFTVDAS
+3964 VKDADKPAGFTVDAS
-3979 GKWTLDAS
+3979 GKWTMDAG

-4001 LTVPFTATDKAG
+4001 LSVPFTVTDKAG

-4062 SLTPSATMHG
+4062 SLTPSAAMHG

-4097 LYFKPDAD
+4097 LYFKPDAN

-4195 SSAAESDVV
+4195 NAASESDVA

-4248 AGAAV
+4248 AGAAIS
-4253 TNVGSGFTPTASG
+4253 GSGFTPTASG

-4276 QSGPGS
+4276 QAGPGS
-4282 YSIGL
+4282 YNISL

-4358 TQFGDSTDG
+4358 AQFGDSTDG

-4388 GHSVTITG
+4388 GHSVTIVG
-4396 TNTPADVSALDLTSL
+4396 TNTPADISALDLTSL
-4411 VIKTPDYYSGNFTL
+4411 VIKTPEYYKGDFTL
-4425 HVTATATEAIL
+4425 HVTATATEAPL
-4436 TGNPAAVPTASA
+4436 TGITSAVPTASA

-4453 VKVDAGVYK
+4453 VKVDAGAYT

-4514 TMIAQMKSVLSTLS
+4514 TMIAQMKSVFSTLS

-4577 ASGNTN
+4577 ADGNTN

-4619 HDNANGKAVSGAAPT
+4619 HDNANGKPVSGAAPT
-4634 ETMAAYNDLATKTA
+4634 ETIAAYNDLASKTA

-4665 NNHSQTVIDV
+4665 NSHSQTVIDV

-4690 PGADTLNGGDDNDIL
+4690 PGADNVNGGDGNDIL

-4742 QFVSTHVDDVAH
+4742 QFVSTHVDDIAH

-4766 TLLQDGSDSLLGGNG
+4766 TLLQDGGDSLLGGNG

-4786 GQGGSDLL
+4786 GQGGNDLL

-4919 VSGADPTIKV
+4919 VNGADPTIKV

>member
-1 MSSVVAIVKSIVGQ
+1 M
-15 VVAVSP
+15 
-21 EGIRRVLIEGDRLL
+21 
-35 AGEQVLTGPEGSVTL
+35 
-50 QLPDGRQLDM
+50 
-60 GRDSQWSSDAPTSTT
+60 
-75 NLAEATEQAA
+75 
-85 PSVAE
+85 
-90 LQQAIAAGA
+90 
-99 DPTKDLEA
+99 
-107 TAAGQTTGSTDGGN
+107 
-121 AGGGHSVVMLTE
+121 
-133 TAAVVNPNIGF
+133 
-144 NTNGLGNNAATA
+144 
-156 TEQDAGVPQRASTLS
+156 
-171 LTATP
+171 
-176 TLTEAGGALVYTA
+176 
-189 SVTQAP
+189 
-195 LSDLTITLS
+195 
-204 NGSVIVIQAGQ
+204 
-215 TSGSVT
+215 
-221 VQIPNGNTPYLDAH
+221 
-235 DVTTTI
+235 
-241 TGTTGGSGLVL
+241 
-252 TTNPAPA
+252 
-259 VTTITDTIDTTV
+259 
-271 ATITGSTQV
+271 
-280 TEGQTATYTISL
+280 
-292 SNPAQTEVTV
+292 
-302 NLTYSGTAADG
+302 
-313 SDYTKVVSVKIP
+313 
-325 AGASSATF
+325 
-333 DLATLNDTIPEGVE
+333 
-347 NVTVSIGA
+347 
-355 ITGGNFENVVV
+355 
-366 SGTNGSVTTTIV
+366 
-378 DNDALP
+378 
-384 VVDLNGSAN
+384 
-393 GINSETTFTEG
+393 
-404 TNAGVPIAADIKVSD
+404 
-419 VDSPTLQGAKI
+419 
-430 TLTNPQD
+430 
-437 SDSLVVGSPNP
+437 
-448 NITVTTTTVNG
+448 
-459 QIVLTLTGTAT
+459 
-470 AAEYEAVIKSI
+470 IKSI

-765 AAGTITVAPVT
+765 AAGTINVAPVT

-903 TFDVPVTTDGNA
+903 TFDVPVTSDGNA

-1029 AAAPVSKELNFNV
+1029 AAAPVSKDLNFNV

-1106 IKTGD
+1106 IKIGD

-1153 TTQPLTVTVTPV
+1153 TTKPLTVTVTPV

-1170 LDLNAADG
+1170 LDLNTADG

-1203 TDVDNATLKGATV
+1203 TDVDNTTLKGATV

-1281 TLNVQ
+1281 TLTVQ

-1899 PAGGTASTTSFTENG
+1899 PAGGTASTTTFTENG
-1914 SALKVMPYMV
+1914 TALKVMPYMT
-1924 INDPDSP
+1924 ITDPDSP

-2035 LDNSPAATGSGYS
+2035 LDNSPAATGTGYS

-2155 GSAQNNL
+2155 GSAQHNL

-2288 RVINVTVNDGIV
+2288 RVINVTVNDGVV

-2322 PTDTQS
+2322 PVVTQT

-2399 KFTPS
+2399 KFTPT
-2404 QDSNNTNGTAGLS
+2404 QDSNNTTGTAGLS

-2490 DFIALHKADATFDAK
+2490 DFIASHKADATFDAK

-2719 TPAKDVNGP
+2719 TPGKDVNGL

-2848 ITVTGTND
+2848 LTVTGTND
-2856 APVAAVSTGTAVEDA
+2856 APVAKVSTGLGVEDTTS
-2871 KATGQLQASD
+2871 TGQLQASD
-2881 IDDNDVLTYTVKDG
+2881 IDDKDVLSYTVNND

-2901 SVDASGKWT
+2901 TVDASGKWT

-2961 ASTGTGLEDTTTS
+2961 ASTGTGLEDTTTT

-3021 AEGETT
+3021 AEGEKT

-3240 YGLKSGAAAID
+3240 YGLKTGAAAID

-3338 VLTYIVKDADKPA
+3338 VLTYTVKDADKPA

-4156 KDVWVGTLTGMG
+4156 KDVWVGTLTGLG

-4276 QSGPGS
+4276 QAGPGN

-4514 TMIAQMKSVLSTLS
+4514 TMIAQMKSVFSTLS

-4690 PGADTLNGGDDNDIL
+4690 PGADNVNGGDGNDIL